1 MVNFKAVVTIT
12 VFQIAA
18 PRRGEEFLL
27 SLSEYISGRSVNFLL
42 PSVFGGYEFPLN
54 N

>member
-27 SLSEYISGRSVNFLL
+27 SLSTI
-42 PSVFGGYEFPLN
+42 FPEDL
-54 N
+54 